1 MNYHLIIKLYENSGK
16 LLEIEF
22 TSLKCF
28 DYIIYNDYNEK
39 SENEIMDLVSK
50 LMNKK

>member
-28 DYIIYNDYNEK
+28 DYIIYNDSILLNRNCYLNEK
-39 SENEIMDLVSK
+39 DKGV
-50 LMNKK
+50 